1 MGEEKIYGNRKFNVS
16 STDKMFFPKEKYTKG
31 DLIDYYEKIAPVML
45 PYIKDRLITMVRFPD
60 GIKGKQFYQKGAPEY
75 FPKWIKTKEIENRD
89 GSTTNYVIAN
99 DQATLVYLA
108 NQASV
113 TPHIWL
119 SKRDKP
125 DKPDR
130 LIVDIDPEVD
140 DFEKVKSTAMKFRKI
155 LEEDLGLP
163 TFLMTTGSR
172 GLHITIPLKRTRDFD
187 EVRKFAQSVADL
199 MEKENPDLVTTA
211 ARKNKR
217 ENKIFLDV
225 GRNAFGQ
232 TGVTPYAVRPIEGAP
247 VATPLQW
254 EELDELPSAREY
266 NIKTIF
272 QRLEK
277 KGDPWKDMDKKA
289 VTLTDAQRKLKKLH
303 SEKTAG

>member
-1 MGEEKIYGNRKFNVS
+1 MGEERQYGNRKFSVS
-16 STDKMFFPKEKYTKG
+16 NTDKMFFPKEKFTKG
-31 DLIDYYEKIAPVML
+31 DLINYYEKIAPVML
-45 PYIKDRLITMVRFPD
+45 PYIKERLITMVRFPD
-60 GIKGKQFYQKGAPEY
+60 GIEGKQFYQKGAPDY
-75 FPKWIKTKEIENRD
+75 FPKWIKTKKIENRD

-99 DQATLVYLA
+99 DQPTLVYLA

-130 LIVDIDPEVD
+130 MIIDIDPEVD
-140 DFEKVKSTAMKFRKI
+140 DFEKVKTTALKFRKI

-163 TFLMTTGSR
+163 TFIMTTGSR
-172 GLHITIPLKRTRDFD
+172 GLHITIPLKRTRTFD
-187 EVRKFAQSVADL
+187 QVREFAQWVANL

-217 ENKIFLDV
+217 EGKIFLDV

-232 TGVTPYAVRPIEGAP
+232 TSVTPYAVRPIEGAP
-247 VATPLQW
+247 VATPLKW
-254 EELDELPSAREY
+254 EELKDIPSAREF

-272 QRLEK
+272 NRLGK
-277 KGDPWKDMDKKA
+277 TGDPWENMEDQSVSLTKAEKK
-289 VTLTDAQRKLKKLH
+289 LRKL
-303 SEKTAG
+303 S

>member
-1 MGEEKIYGNRKFNVS
+1 MGEERQYGNRKFSVS
-16 STDKMFFPKEKYTKG
+16 NTDKMFFPKEKFTKG
-31 DLIDYYEKIAPVML
+31 DLINYYEKIAPVML
-45 PYIKDRLITMVRFPD
+45 PYIKERLITMVRFPD
-60 GIKGKQFYQKGAPEY
+60 GIEGKQFYQKGAPDY
-75 FPKWIKTKEIENRD
+75 FPKWIKTKKIENRD

-99 DQATLVYLA
+99 DQPTLVYLA

-130 LIVDIDPEVD
+130 MIIDIDPEVD
-140 DFEKVKSTAMKFRKI
+140 DFEKVKTTALKFRKI

-163 TFLMTTGSR
+163 TFIMTTGSR
-172 GLHITIPLKRTRDFD
+172 GLHITIPLKRTRTFD
-187 EVRKFAQSVADL
+187 QVREFAQSVANL

-217 ENKIFLDV
+217 EGKIFLDV

-247 VATPLQW
+247 VATPLKW
-254 EELDELPSAREY
+254 EELKDIPSAREF

-272 QRLEK
+272 NRLGK
-277 KGDPWKDMDKKA
+277 TGDPWENMEDQSVSLTKAEKK
-289 VTLTDAQRKLKKLH
+289 LRKL
-303 SEKTAG
+303 S

>member
-1 MGEEKIYGNRKFNVS
+1 MGEERKYGNRKFSVS
-16 STDKMFFPKEKYTKG
+16 NTDKMFFPKEKYTKG

-60 GIKGKQFYQKGAPEY
+60 GIKGKQFYQKGAPDY

-99 DQATLVYLA
+99 DQPTLVYLA

-125 DKPDR
+125 EKPDR
-130 LIVDIDPEVD
+130 MIIDLDPEAD
-140 DFEKVKSTAMKFRKI
+140 DFEKVKTTAIKFRKI

-163 TFLMTTGSR
+163 TFIMTTGSR
-172 GLHITIPLKRTRDFD
+172 GLHITIPLKRTRTFD
-187 EVRKFAQSVADL
+187 QVRDFAQKVADL
-199 MEKENPDLVTTA
+199 VEKQNPELVTTA

-217 ENKIFLDV
+217 ENKIYLDV

-247 VATPLQW
+247 VAAPLKW
-254 EELDELPSAREY
+254 EELDELASAREY

-272 QRLEK
+272 KKLEK
-277 KGDPWKDMDKKA
+277 TGDPWENMEDFT
-289 VTLTDAQRKLKKLH
+289 VSLTQAEKKLGKL
-303 SEKTAG
+303 SLK

>member
-1 MGEEKIYGNRKFNVS
+1 MKEERKYGNRKFSVS
-16 STDKMFFPKEKYTKG
+16 NTDKMFFPKEKFTKG

-45 PYIKDRLITMVRFPD
+45 PYIRDRLITMVRFPD

-119 SKRDKP
+119 SKKDKP

-130 LIVDIDPEVD
+130 LIIDIDPEVD
-140 DFEKVKSTAMKFRKI
+140 EFEKVKTTAIKFRKI

-163 TFLMTTGSR
+163 TYIMTTGSR
-172 GLHITIPLKRTRDFD
+172 GLHITIPLKRLRSFD
-187 EVRKFAQSVADL
+187 EVRGFAQKVADL

-217 ENKIFLDV
+217 DNKIFLDV

-232 TGVTPYAVRPIEGAP
+232 TGVTPYALRPIEGAP
-247 VATPLQW
+247 VATPLKW
-254 EELDELPSAREY
+254 EELKKLSSARDY

-272 QRLEK
+272 ERLEK
-277 KGDPWKDMDKKA
+277 QGDPWEEIDDHSVSLTKA
-289 VTLTDAQRKLKKLH
+289 EKKLKKLI
-303 SEKTAG
+303 

>member
-1 MGEEKIYGNRKFNVS
+1 MGEERQYGNRKFSVS
-16 STDKMFFPKEKYTKG
+16 NTDKMFFPKEKFTKG
-31 DLIDYYEKIAPVML
+31 DLINYYEKIAPVML
-45 PYIKDRLITMVRFPD
+45 PYIKERLITMVRFPD
-60 GIKGKQFYQKGAPEY
+60 GIEGKQFYQKGAPDY
-75 FPKWIKTKEIENRD
+75 FPKWIKTKKIENRD

-99 DQATLVYLA
+99 DQPTLVYLA

-130 LIVDIDPEVD
+130 MIIDIDPEVD
-140 DFEKVKSTAMKFRKI
+140 DFEKVKTTALKFRKI

-163 TFLMTTGSR
+163 TFIMTTGSR
-172 GLHITIPLKRTRDFD
+172 GLHITIPLKRTRTFD
-187 EVRKFAQSVADL
+187 QVREFAQWVANL

-217 ENKIFLDV
+217 EGKIFLDV

-247 VATPLQW
+247 VATPLKW
-254 EELDELPSAREY
+254 EELKDIPSAREF

-272 QRLEK
+272 NRLGK
-277 KGDPWKDMDKKA
+277 TGDPWENMEDQSVSLTKAEKK
-289 VTLTDAQRKLKKLH
+289 LRKL
-303 SEKTAG
+303 S

>member
-1 MGEEKIYGNRKFNVS
+1 MGEERKYGTRRFSVS
-16 STDKMFFPKEKYTKG
+16 NTDKMFFPKEKFTKG

-60 GIKGKQFYQKGAPEY
+60 GIKGKQFYQKGAPDY

-130 LIVDIDPEVD
+130 MIIDIDPEVE
-140 DFEKVKSTAMKFRKI
+140 DFEKVKTTAEKFRKI

-163 TFLMTTGSR
+163 TFIMTTGSR
-172 GLHITIPLKRTRDFD
+172 GLHITIPLKRTRTFD
-187 EVRKFAQSVADL
+187 QVREFAQSVANL

-217 ENKIFLDV
+217 EGKIFLDV

-247 VATPLQW
+247 VATPLKW
-254 EELDELPSAREY
+254 EELKDLSSAREF

-272 QRLEK
+272 NRLEK
-277 KGDPWKDMDKKA
+277 NGDPWVNMEDQIVSLTNAEKK
-289 VTLTDAQRKLKKLH
+289 LRKL
-303 SEKTAG
+303 G

>member
-1 MGEEKIYGNRKFNVS
+1 MEEERKYGKRRFSLSN
-16 STDKMFFPKEKYTKG
+16 TDKMFFPKEKYTKG
-31 DLIDYYEKIAPVML
+31 DLIEYYEKIAPVML

-60 GIKGKQFYQKGAPEY
+60 GIKGKQFYQKGAPDY

-130 LIVDIDPEVD
+130 LIIDIDPEVD
-140 DFEKVKSTAMKFRKI
+140 DFEKVKSTALKFRKV

-163 TFLMTTGSR
+163 TYIMTTGSR
-172 GLHITIPLKRTRDFD
+172 GLHITIPLKRTRSYDQ
-187 EVRKFAQSVADL
+187 VREFAQTVANL
-199 MEKENPDLVTTA
+199 IEKKNPELVTTA

-217 ENKIFLDV
+217 EGKIYLDV

-247 VATPLQW
+247 VATPLKW
-254 EELDELPSAREY
+254 EELEDLKSAKEF
-266 NIKTIF
+266 NIRSIF
-272 QRLEK
+272 DRLDK
-277 KGDPWKDMDKKA
+277 KGDSWEHMEDHNVSLTKA
-289 VTLTDAQRKLKKLH
+289 EKKLKKLI
-303 SEKTAG
+303 

>member
-1 MGEEKIYGNRKFNVS
+1 MGEERKYGTRKFSVS
-16 STDKMFFPKEKYTKG
+16 NTEKIFFPKEKYTKG

-60 GIKGKQFYQKGAPEY
+60 GINGKKFYQKGAPDY

-125 DKPDR
+125 EKPDR
-130 LIVDIDPEVD
+130 LIIDIDPEVD
-140 DFEKVKSTAMKFRKI
+140 DFEKVKTTATKFKKI
-155 LEEDLGLP
+155 LEEELGLP
-163 TFLMTTGSR
+163 TFVMTTGSR
-172 GLHITIPLKRTRDFD
+172 GLHITIPLKRTRTFD
-187 EVRKFAQSVADL
+187 QVREFAQSVANL

-217 ENKIFLDV
+217 EGKIYLDV

-232 TGVTPYAVRPIEGAP
+232 TGVTPYAVRPIDGAP
-247 VATPLQW
+247 VATPLKW
-254 EELDELPSAREY
+254 EELEDLTSAKEF
-266 NIKTIF
+266 NIRSIF
-272 QRLEK
+272 DRLEK
-277 KGDPWKDMDKKA
+277 TGDPWENIEDHT
-289 VTLTDAQRKLKKLH
+289 VSLTHAEKKLKKLIL
-303 SEKTAG
+303 K